1 MKRSAFCFC
10 LAIASVP
17 AFAHAEQPAPILPK
31 PVAAQK
37 IPDSAALA
45 ARYSYID
52 QQTRAMQ
59 ILASWAVA
67 SVATGTALWAT
78 GGDDYTRAVGVQN
91 VAWGAI
97 DGIIAGIGYRGVQKE
112 RLLDKPATYWQA
124 EEKKMRKIFF
134 INMGLDVLYVT
145 AGALMVGL
153 GKNDSVRGAGAGV
166 MLQGSFL
173 FTFDGAMGFGAK
185 PGP

>member
-10 LAIASVP
+10 LAVASAP
-17 AFAHAEQPAPILPK
+17 AFAQAEQPGPIVPK

-37 IPDSAALA
+37 VPDSAALA
-45 ARYSYID
+45 ARDAYID
-52 QQTRAMQ
+52 QQ
-59 ILASWAVA
+59 
-67 SVATGTALWAT
+67 
-78 GGDDYTRAVGVQN
+78 
-91 VAWGAI
+91 
-97 DGIIAGIGYRGVQKE
+97 
-112 RLLDKPATYWQA
+112 
-124 EEKKMRKIFF
+124 

-166 MLQGSFL
+166 MLQGNFL

-185 PGP
+185 